1 MYSGKRKQS
10 QEKDKCLH
18 WQGITIQNVQRTLIK
33 KGSDIIEKETE
44 DIQRENY
51 KDI

>member
-10 QEKDKCLH
+10 QEKDKFPH
-18 WQGITIQNVQRTLIK
+18 WQGITIQNVQRTPIK
-33 KGSDIIEKETE
+33 KGSDIIDKETE
-44 DIQRENY
+44 DIQGENY